1 MKDVR
6 VVFMGTPEFACPVL
20 KMLIEN
26 TNVVCVV
33 TKEDKL
39 VGRKKVLTPSP
50 VAIVADEAGIDVLKP
65 RKLKEEYEAVLNY
78 KPDLIVTCAYGQI
91 VPKLVLD
98 YPEYG
103 CVNVHASLL
112 PKYRGASPISAAIM
126 DGEEETG
133 ITIMYMDE
141 GLDTGNIINSKSIK
155 IEDDDT
161 LGTLS
166 DKLSVLGSELLK
178 TTLPKIIDQTCFNI
192 KQDDEASNY
201 VGLLKR
207 SDERLDFN
215 KTRKQLYNYIRALN
229 PAPMA
234 NILVNG
240 VEWKVVESK
249 IGNEGRYEIGVVTNV
264 YKDSFGIGC
273 ADGEIL
279 ITKVKPA
286 GKNIMDVKSLFNGID
301 KSSLLGINVGEKY
314 EEK

>member
-50 VAIVADEAGIDVLKP
+50 VATVADEAGIDVLKP

-273 ADGEIL
+273 TDGEIL